1 MSLENMQCCKLS
13 RNVGCTSV
21 QPKKYLESKF
31 QAKFKGL
38 DGGLRCTRKLALLG
52 YEELGGLS
60 DSRPWDI

>member
-1 MSLENMQCCKLS
+1 
-13 RNVGCTSV
+13 V

-38 DGGLRCTRKLALLG
+38 DGGLRCTQKLALLG